1 METVISKPLI
11 ISPLLFYYYC
21 FITVVWMSVSK
32 EELRKLFARDWK
44 KHYRTEFLVEKGF
57 VRKKCEKCGRAFW
70 TLDPDRRVCADSTCV
85 EFDFIGR
92 KGKKLG
98 YIETWREIEKF
109 FVKRK
114 HTSIPRYPVV
124 ARWRDDL
131 YFTNASIIDFQPYV
145 VSGEIE
151 PPANPLIVPQASL
164 RFKDVE
170 NVGVTGQHY
179 TSFVMFGQHA
189 FNSRKTGLFYWKNEA
204 LEYDF
209 EYLTRIIGVKPEEIC
224 FQEDVWAGGGTFG
237 PCIEYCANGVELGNC
252 VFMQFKDL
260 GNGKSQE
267 LKTKVI
273 DMGAGLERLAWYSN
287 GTPTSYDVTFEKVL
301 RGMYRNAGF
310 SYDKKL
316 FITYSRLAGR
326 LDVEEGKLRE
336 KKFHILRE
344 LGLSEKDFS
353 EKIKPVQALYACADH
368 LKTIL
373 YATADGM
380 LPSNTG
386 GGYNLRMILR
396 RAFALNREFGLNIDF
411 DTVLR
416 DHAEALKGFD
426 DTLGEAVF
434 SAGEVIAEE
443 KKKEKESRASA
454 GKKLHA
460 LIEGMRKGGKIGQ
473 VELVRLYESDGIP
486 VELLEEEAEKQGL
499 KIEVP
504 ENFYQLIAKKNESVK
519 REKPMFLGLE
529 KYRKTRELYY
539 SEKEL
544 SEFKARV
551 LGLEGKAVILDRTL
565 FYPGTGGQAPDKGTL
580 NGVKVEDVEKHEGVI
595 FHYVKKPLEFK
606 KGTRVIGKIDLRRR
620 KQLARHHTA
629 AHLLNAAARNLLG
642 KHIWQAGARKD
653 EEKAHLDITHY
664 RRLSSEQLRELEL
677 MVNEFIQQN
686 IPVTSTEMP
695 RVKAEKKYGFTLY
708 QGGYVPGKKL
718 RVVEVQG
725 IDVEACGGT
734 HVKST
739 GEIGFFKILRREGV
753 QDGVE
758 RIVFACGAPAVKEVH
773 RKEKLLE
780 GSARVFSVQ
789 ENELPRTSERF
800 FREWKD
806 LRKELENLRESI
818 ARAKALE
825 LMQKKEKKLKAYFE
839 GVDTRTLIETGNS
852 IISKKP
858 DSVVMLGS
866 GQNIVAMCGPKSG
879 KNASEELHKL
889 LDKFG
894 GKGGGSERMAIGRVE
909 KALEFKE
916 FLKA

>member
-1 METVISKPLI
+1 MV
-11 ISPLLFYYYC
+11 F
-21 FITVVWMSVSK
+21 MSVSK
-32 EELRKLFARDWK
+32 DELRARFAKEWK

-57 VRKKCEKCGRAFW
+57 VRKKCEKCGRNFW
-70 TLDPDRRVCADSTCV
+70 TLDPNRRVCADSTCV
-85 EFDFIGR
+85 GFDFIGR

-98 YIETWREIEKF
+98 YVETWREIEKF

-131 YFTNASIIDFQPYV
+131 YFTNASIIDFQPFV
-145 VSGEIE
+145 VSGEMP

-164 RFKDVE
+164 RFKDIE

-179 TSFVMFGQHA
+179 TSFIMFGQHA

-209 EYLTRIIGVKPEEIC
+209 EYLTRVIGVKPEEIC

-260 GNGKSQE
+260 GNGKSEE

-316 FITYSRLAGR
+316 FTEYARLSGS
-326 LDVEEGKLRE
+326 LDVEAEHLE
-336 KKFHILRE
+336 KKRELILKK
-344 LGLSEKDFS
+344 LGLSEKDYQK
-353 EKIKPVQALYACADH
+353 KIRPVQALYACADH

-373 YATADGM
+373 YTTADGM

-386 GGYNLRMILR
+386 GGYNLRVLLR
-396 RAFALNREFGLNIDF
+396 RTFALNQEFDLNLDF
-411 DTVLR
+411 DAILR

-426 DTLGEAVF
+426 DTLEEAVF

-443 KKKEKESRASA
+443 KEKEKESRAIA
-454 GKKLHA
+454 GKKTRA
-460 LIEGMRKGGKIGQ
+460 LIESMQKGKKIGKG
-473 VELVRLYESDGIP
+473 ELVKLYESDGIP
-486 VELLEEEAEKQGL
+486 VEVLEEEAAKQG
-499 KIEVP
+499 IELSVP
-504 ENFYQLIAKKNESVK
+504 ENFYQLVVKKNESVK
-519 REKPMFLGLE
+519 KKKPSFIGLD
-529 KYRKTRELYY
+529 KYGKTKELYY
-539 SEKEL
+539 SEREV
-544 SEFKARV
+544 SEFEARV
-551 LGLEGKAVILDRTL
+551 LGIEGKAVVLDCTL
-565 FYPGTGGQAPDKGTL
+565 FYPGTGGQAPDHGTL
-580 NGVKVEDVEKHEGVI
+580 NGVEVEDVEKHEGVI
-595 FHYVKKPLEFK
+595 LHYVKKPSKFR
-606 KGTRVIGKIDLRRR
+606 KGTKVIGRIDLKRR

-629 AHLLNAAARNLLG
+629 AHLLNAAAKNLLG
-642 KHIWQAGARKD
+642 KHVWQAGARKE

-664 RRLSSEQLRELEL
+664 KKLEPGQLRELEL
-677 MVNEFIQQN
+677 MVNEFIQEN

-695 RVKAEKKYGFTLY
+695 RTEAEKKYGFTLY
-708 QGGYVPGKKL
+708 QGGYVPGKTL
-718 RVVEVQG
+718 RIVEVQG
-725 IDVEACGGT
+725 VDVEACGGT
-734 HVKST
+734 HVKNT

-758 RIVFACGAPAVKEVH
+758 RIVFACGLPALKEVH

-780 GSARVFSVQ
+780 DSARVFSVQ

-800 FREWKD
+800 FNEWKD
-806 LRKELENLRESI
+806 LRKELENLKESI
-818 ARAKALE
+818 ARAKASE
-825 LMQKKEKKLKAYFE
+825 LMLAKGKELKGYFE
-839 GVDTRTLIETGNS
+839 GVDSKTLIETGNS
-852 IISKKP
+852 VISKKP
-858 DSVVMLGS
+858 NSMAVLGS
-866 GQNIVAMCGPKSG
+866 GQSIVVMCGPSSG
-879 KNASEELHKL
+879 KNADKELKVL
-889 LDKFG
+889 LARFG
-894 GKGGGSERMAIGRVE
+894 GKGGGSQRMAVGKVE
-909 KALEFKE
+909 KETEFKAY
-916 FLKA
+916 LKN